1 MQHCNRDARAF
12 FCRPPF
18 TTPNVSLDLLS
29 LALLLLICSAPC
41 TARSRFKRP
50 CRGRTGQH
58 QSPHSQ
64 ASPCR
69 CASDPPLR
77 FLTVRFTTA
86 PCVHVTPLI
95 PLCPWPSHH
104 TFSSRPCFASFR
116 RRNVQLCLPVTVHT
130 PLLSS
135 LHPPP
140 QRVCNR
146 CAYEWMRRALPTNS
160 RRPTC
165 DAAVRVCVCA
175 CDYARRA
182 AEAKVGRV
190 DEEELL
196 CRDGRLLCA
205 DAWVLCR
212 RGGCRCV

>member
-86 PCVHVTPLI
+86 PCVHVTPLV
-95 PLCPWPSHH
+95 PLCPWPSPSHFF
-104 TFSSRPCFASFR
+104 FSSLFCFLPPSKCAVVSPSHCTHTPSI
-116 RRNVQLCLPVTVHT
+116 VSAPATTTGLQPLCL
-130 PLLSS
+130 
-135 LHPPP
+135 
-140 QRVCNR
+140 
-146 CAYEWMRRALPTNS
+146 
-160 RRPTC
+160 
-165 DAAVRVCVCA
+165 
-175 CDYARRA
+175 
-182 AEAKVGRV
+182 RV
-190 DEEELL
+190 DEASIFHKLTSSN
-196 CRDGRLLCA
+196 
-205 DAWVLCR
+205 V
-212 RGGCRCV
+212 